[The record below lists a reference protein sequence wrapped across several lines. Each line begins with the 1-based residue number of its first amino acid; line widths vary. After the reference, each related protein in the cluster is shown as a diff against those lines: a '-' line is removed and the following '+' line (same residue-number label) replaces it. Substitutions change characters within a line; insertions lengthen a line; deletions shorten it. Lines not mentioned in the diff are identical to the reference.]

1 MKIKFDVTQFL
12 LQNGFQTPT
21 GISRVELA
29 YAKHL
34 LDQTDYDVSFVT
46 SYPPFLNRIDRSKIE
61 DYVHATELCW
71 SADGDAKKNVAQR
84 RRAAFSAVGNA
95 TKNGILHREKLSQTP
110 PNSTEIYLSVSGW
123 RLPTPWVASWLL
135 KHPETKPVFLLHDII
150 PLSHPEYVRKKS
162 QRKYKVYLER
172 ILQCGALI
180 LANSED
186 TKHKLSEHCT
196 SKNIPVPQIETL
208 PLGISPS
215 AGHKPVPRNSTTPY
229 FMIIGTVEPR
239 KNHLLLIEA
248 WKRMLAEA
256 DGKQVP
262 KLFIVGKLGWSG
274 SKILNTLN
282 QDDALKDHIVH
293 ITGASDETIEKMLQQ
308 ATGVLFPSFVEGYG
322 LPLVEALD
330 KRVPVICSDLAV
342 FRELGGEHPRYVP
355 YDDIEGWISA
365 IQDLTNQSPSD
376 RMAEIERLEGFSAY
390 QWTDHFAQLDRLLR
404 ALPDKASI

>member
-29 YAKHL
+29 YVKHL
-34 LDQTDYDVSFVT
+34 LEQKDYDVSFVT

-71 SADGDAKKNVAQR
+71 GTEGDAKQNVAQR
-84 RRAAFSAVGNA
+84 RRTALSAIRNA
-95 TKNGILHREKLSQTP
+95 TRNGILLKERLSQISSG
-110 PNSTEIYLSVSGW
+110 STEIYLSVSGW

-135 KHPETKPVFLLHDII
+135 KRPETKPVFLLHDII

-162 QRKYKVYLER
+162 RQKYKVYLER
-172 ILQCGALI
+172 ILRSGALI

-186 TKHKLSEHCT
+186 TKQELLKHCV
-196 SKNIPVPQIETL
+196 SKGILAPQIETL
-208 PLGISPS
+208 PLGVSPS
-215 AGHKPVPRNSTTPY
+215 VRNRPVSPEPTAPY
-229 FMIIGTVEPR
+229 FMVIGTVEPR
-239 KNHLLLIEA
+239 KNHHLLIEA
-248 WKRMLAEA
+248 WKRMLKEAE
-256 DGKQVP
+256 GKQVP

-274 SKILNTLN
+274 SKILNALAQEDLL
-282 QDDALKDHIVH
+282 QDHVVH
-293 ITGASDETIEKMLQQ
+293 ITGASDETIALMLQR

-322 LPLVEALD
+322 LPLVEALG
-330 KRVPVICSDLAV
+330 KQVPVICSDLAV
-342 FRELGGEHPRYVP
+342 FRELGGEYPRYVSP
-355 YDDIEGWISA
+355 DDIEGWISA

-390 QWTDHFAQLDRLLR
+390 QWKDHFAQLDRLLR